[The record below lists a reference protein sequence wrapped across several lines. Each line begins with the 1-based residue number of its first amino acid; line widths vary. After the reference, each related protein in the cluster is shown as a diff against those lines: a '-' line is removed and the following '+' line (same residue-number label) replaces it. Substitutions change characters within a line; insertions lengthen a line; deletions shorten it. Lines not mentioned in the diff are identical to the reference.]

1 MVDFGLGRLV
11 LDSFKIQN
19 LRLPFGYKRRLET
32 GLSALDAFVIVRF

>member
-19 LRLPFGYKRRLET
+19 LKLPFGGHRCAATE
-32 GLSALDAFVIVRF
+32 GLDAFVIVRF